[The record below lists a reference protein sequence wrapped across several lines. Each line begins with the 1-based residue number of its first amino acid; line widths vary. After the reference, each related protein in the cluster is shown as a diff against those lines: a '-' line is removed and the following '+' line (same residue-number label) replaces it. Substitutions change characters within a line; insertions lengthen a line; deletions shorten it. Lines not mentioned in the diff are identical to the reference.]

1 MLIFVDLETTGLEVN
16 DVICSIAVL
25 TENAVKYEL
34 INEGKKIPPLAS
46 SIHHI
51 TNEMIQ
57 GKKPFQQGSVYNFL
71 EQNNS
76 IDNTLIV
83 HNAKFALEKLAQGG
97 LHWQGDIIS
106 TLKVT
111 KHLIRECE
119 LFSLEFLRYELKLYT
134 RENNIKE
141 KYGIKDAL
149 CAHNA
154 LNDLLV
160 TKLLFDYL
168 LDYAMIKEM
177 KELSFKNVLLEKFTF
192 GKYMGKYIEEI
203 SMNDKSYLE
212 WMLSL
217 SNIDEDLKYSLEYY
231 LKG

>member
-1 MLIFVDLETTGLEVN
+1 MLIFVDLETTGLEVK

-25 TENAVKYEL
+25 TDNEVKYEL

-57 GKKPFQQGSVYNFL
+57 GKKPFQQSSVYAFL

-76 IDNTLIV
+76 IDNTLIA
-83 HNAKFALEKLAQGG
+83 HNVKFDLKKLAQGG
-97 LHWQGDIIS
+97 LHWQGDIID

-119 LFSLEFLRYELKLYT
+119 LFSLEFLRYELKLYQ
-134 RENNIKE
+134 KE
-141 KYGIKDAL
+141 ESLKIKYGIKDAL

-154 LNDLLV
+154 LNDLLI

-168 LDYAMIKEM
+168 LDYAMIKDM

-203 SMNDKSYLE
+203 FMNDRSYLE
-212 WMLSL
+212 WMLGL
-217 SNIDEDLKYSLEYY
+217 SDIDEDLKYSLEYY